1 MTFGECSAIQCTQNQ
16 IQYTFLVFLCFKVL
30 RTISWKFALKLEIV
44 TLIIVFALF
53 LMTPTVSQQS
63 LVNWC
68 LVDFG
73 ACCNNQSTQ
82 NQILYIF
89 VNFVFLCIFLYVLRY
104 SSLFNENSVSSYTGQ
119 LWNSFSSFHN
129 S

>member
-1 MTFGECSAIQCTQNQ
+1 MTFGECPAIQCTQNQ

-30 RTISWKFALKLEIV
+30 RTISWKFAPNLEIV
-44 TLIIVFALF
+44 TLRIIFALF

-63 LVNWC
+63 LVNWY
-68 LVDFG
+68 LLDFG

-89 VNFVFLCIFLYVLRY
+89 VNFVFFVYFFCMF
-104 SSLFNENSVSSYTGQ
+104 
-119 LWNSFSSFHN
+119 
-129 S
+129 